1 MQHILRRMGLL
12 AGAAAVSVSALT
24 VCGLFMS
31 ASLAWAQGG
40 SHITELRELE
50 HDTSPPLDKIP
61 PIPPEAGP
69 QQVIPLHRTRGIFAQ
84 PPAQADP
91 LVQSSVSGTTLSTSS
106 GKNILGLGNGFS
118 GPNGSF
124 TVQYI
129 PPDTNGAV
137 GDTQFVQWVN
147 ASFAVFSK
155 STGSP
160 VYGPAAGNTLWSSLG
175 GPCARNNSGDPVAQ
189 YDKLANR
196 WVLMQP
202 VFKSPYYVC
211 VAVST
216 SSDATGSYYR
226 YAFPVPNS
234 RFPDYPKLGVWS
246 DGYYLTY
253 NQFQGN
259 SFQGAA
265 ACVLDRNRML
275 IGNTATMQCATVSAS
290 YGALLPADFDGR
302 SASAPPAGSPG
313 YFLNYDGNLA
323 SLDLWQ
329 SHVDWSNSNNSTF
342 TGPTN
347 IPVAAFSE
355 ACGGGA
361 CVPQSGTSQKL
372 DSLGDRLMY
381 RLAYRN
387 FGSHESLLVNHS
399 VDTGNGNTGIRWYEL
414 QNTGSGFG
422 LYQQG
427 TYAPD
432 SNYRWMGSIA
442 QDQAGDIALGY
453 SVSSGSISP
462 TIKYTGRV
470 PGDTLGQMETEND
483 LLGSITHGSQT
494 SYARWGDYSSMAIDP
509 VDDCTFWFT
518 TEYQPTNG
526 NAWSTRI
533 ASFSFS
539 GCSGTSTPDF
549 SMAASPSSL
558 TLTQGQSSPSTVT
571 VTALNGFAG
580 TVNFSLSGC
589 PSNPAN
595 ACTISPGSVTG
606 SGTATLTVTT
616 DSTTVTGPYNITVAG
631 TSGSLIHST
640 SVSLTV
646 NAPATADFSVSA
658 SPGNRTLRAGG
669 SAGYTVSVTPSGG
682 YAGTVNLAVSGLPSN
697 TTYSFTPPSVTGGSG
712 SSTLTVNTTSSTP
725 KGSYAL
731 IVTGTDIGG
740 SPSHSTTVG
749 LKVR

>member
-1 MQHILRRMGLL
+1 
-12 AGAAAVSVSALT
+12 
-24 VCGLFMS
+24 
-31 ASLAWAQGG
+31 
-40 SHITELRELE
+40 
-50 HDTSPPLDKIP
+50 
-61 PIPPEAGP
+61 
-69 QQVIPLHRTRGIFAQ
+69 
-84 PPAQADP
+84 
-91 LVQSSVSGTTLSTSS
+91 
-106 GKNILGLGNGFS
+106 
-118 GPNGSF
+118 
-124 TVQYI
+124 
-129 PPDTNGAV
+129 
-137 GDTQFVQWVN
+137 
-147 ASFAVFSK
+147 
-155 STGSP
+155 
-160 VYGPAAGNTLWSSLG
+160 
-175 GPCARNNSGDPVAQ
+175 
-189 YDKLANR
+189 
-196 WVLMQP
+196 
-202 VFKSPYYVC
+202 
-211 VAVST
+211 
-216 SSDATGSYYR
+216 
-226 YAFPVPNS
+226 
-234 RFPDYPKLGVWS
+234 
-246 DGYYLTY
+246 
-253 NQFQGN
+253 
-259 SFQGAA
+259 
-265 ACVLDRNRML
+265 ML
-275 IGNTATMQCATVSAS
+275 IGNTATMQCATVNAS

-329 SHVDWSNSNNSTF
+329 FHVEWSNSSNSTF

>member
-12 AGAAAVSVSALT
+12 SGAAAVSVSALT

-84 PPAQADP
+84 PPAQSDQ
-91 LVQSSVSGTTLSTSS
+91 LVQSSVSNTTLSTNS
-106 GKNILGLGNGFS
+106 GKNILGLGNGFT

-129 PPDTNGAV
+129 PPDTNGAI

-147 ASFAVFSK
+147 ASFAVFDK
-155 STGSP
+155 STGAP
-160 VYGPAAGNTLWSSLG
+160 TYGPAAGNTLWSSLG
-175 GPCARNNSGDPVAQ
+175 GPCARNNSGDPIAQ

-216 SSDATGSYYR
+216 TSDATGSYYR
-226 YAFPVPNS
+226 YAFPVPN
-234 RFPDYPKLGVWS
+234 RLFPDYPKLGVWS

-259 SFQGAA
+259 FFQGAA
-265 ACVLDRNRML
+265 ACVLDRNSML
-275 IGNTATMQCATVSAS
+275 VGNTASMQCATVSPS
-290 YGALLPADFDGR
+290 YGSLLPADFDGR
-302 SASAPPAGSPG
+302 NSSAPPAGSPG

-329 SHVDWSNSNNSTF
+329 FHVDWSNSNNSTF

-387 FGSHESLLVNHS
+387 FGSYQSLVVNHS

-462 TIKYTGRV
+462 TIRYTGRV

-494 SYARWGDYSSMAIDP
+494 SYTRWGDYSSIAIDP

-533 ASFSFS
+533 ASFGFPS
-539 GCSGTSTPDF
+539 CSGTLTLSSVSLSPTSVVGGNSSTGTVTL
-549 SMAASPSSL
+549 SAAAPSGGAAVSLSSSNSSVAKVPLSVAVAEGATSANFTVTTSSVTTTTSVNITATYGASSRNASL
-558 TLTQGQSSPSTVT
+558 TVT
-571 VTALNGFAG
+571 PAPAG
-580 TVNFSLSGC
+580 DFSLSASPGNRTVVRG
-589 PSNPAN
+589 SSGSY
-595 ACTISPGSVTG
+595 TISVSPSGGFTGPVTLSV
-606 SGTATLTVTT
+606 SGVPPQSSASLSPNPV
-616 DSTTVTGPYNITVAG
+616 TVTGPSSVASQLTVSTGAHTPTKTYTLTITG
-631 TSGSLIHST
+631 TETTGSLSRST

-646 NAPATADFSVSA
+646 Q
-658 SPGNRTLRAGG
+658 
-669 SAGYTVSVTPSGG
+669 
-682 YAGTVNLAVSGLPSN
+682 
-697 TTYSFTPPSVTGGSG
+697 
-712 SSTLTVNTTSSTP
+712 
-725 KGSYAL
+725 
-731 IVTGTDIGG
+731 
-740 SPSHSTTVG
+740 
-749 LKVR
+749 